1 MKKFT
6 AIVLA
11 AVALFAFS
19 NVRAEDAKKDGKAIF
34 TASKC
39 AMCHTFDAAGIKKL
53 EKKTDLVGGMA
64 AEKVEKYLMQESEI
78 NGKKHK
84 TKFKGT
90 PEDLAVMAKWIASVK
105 AEKK

>member
-1 MKKFT
+1 MKKIT

-39 AMCHTFDAAGIKKL
+39 TMCHTFDAAGIKKL
-53 EKKTDLVGGMA
+53 EKKTDIAGGMA
-64 AEKVEKYLMQESEI
+64 ADKVEKYLMQESEL

-90 PEDLAVMAKWIASVK
+90 PEDLATMAKWIASVK
-105 AEKK
+105 AGKK